1 MPEAFQVFDPSGS
14 GHVDM
19 KERRHIVSHL
29 VLHVFHAL
37 FPLAASED
45 ARGNPGIIG
54 HCEEIMLKSEGLTM
68 LD

>member
-19 KERRHIVSHL
+19 KELRHIVSHL

-45 ARGNPGIIG
+45 ARGNYWSLWGDQA
-54 HCEEIMLKSEGLTM
+54 KRRR
-68 LD
+68 LDYA